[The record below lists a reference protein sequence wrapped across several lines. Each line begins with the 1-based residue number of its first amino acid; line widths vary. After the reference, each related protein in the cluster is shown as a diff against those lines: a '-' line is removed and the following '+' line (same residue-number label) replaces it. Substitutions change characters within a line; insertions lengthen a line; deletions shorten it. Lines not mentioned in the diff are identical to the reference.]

1 MWIFAWQVP
10 YDLVAFLV
18 SPHDPLG
25 KGGFFLVFQG
35 GALRDQNNHPHLGP
49 KKRSTNSRIMVHKMP
64 SDLLDSWA
72 FCKKMSSD
80 AKSVVFMALFLAKY
94 NIYHLINLEFLR
106 KFLVPDEN
114 LCSRHFNEI
123 VEELNYCVC
132 VSEGW
137 PSRN

>member
-1 MWIFAWQVP
+1 MTWWLFWFHLMTH
-10 YDLVAFLV
+10 LVKVVF
-18 SPHDPLG
+18 SW
-25 KGGFFLVFQG
+25 FFRVELYG
-35 GALRDQNNHPHLGP
+35 IKIIIPTWAP
-49 KKRSTNSRIMVHKMP
+49 KKDLPTAESWSTKCHQICLTLGRF
-64 SDLLDSWA
+64 A
-72 FCKKMSSD
+72 KKMSSD

-106 KFLVPDEN
+106 TFLVPDEN

-123 VEELNYCVC
+123 VEDLNYCVC